1 MGEAAAGKVVDGDFL
16 LHKSGNSV
24 DGGIFA
30 RGGEKEAFFGA
41 WGVKILGGKKVLGAE
56 LEGGVVCP
64 VADGFDEVED
74 EGGGIVLVG
83 VEKTDVGV

>member
-1 MGEAAAGKVVDGDFL
+1 M
-16 LHKSGNSV
+16 
-24 DGGIFA
+24 
-30 RGGEKEAFFGA
+30 
-41 WGVKILGGKKVLGAE
+41 KILGGKEVLGAE
-56 LEGGVVCP
+56 LEGGAVCP